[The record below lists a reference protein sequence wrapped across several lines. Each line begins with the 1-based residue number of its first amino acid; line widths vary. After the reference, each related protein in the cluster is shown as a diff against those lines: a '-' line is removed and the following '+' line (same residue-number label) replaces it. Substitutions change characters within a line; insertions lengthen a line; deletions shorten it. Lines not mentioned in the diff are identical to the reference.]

1 MGGKTRRAP
10 ATEERRLYPERR
22 QCVACGQRLSIGYT
36 HWRQVATLESRCCLK
51 ISIGRCENPACERYH
66 RAVHP
71 AEEGRVAL
79 PHYEY
84 GLDVLAHIGARR
96 YQDHA
101 SAPQIH
107 RAVQA
112 RAVQIS
118 RRNVQYLL
126 ERYEELVALSVRQSP
141 ERVARLNAQGRLLLA
156 LDGLQPDVGH
166 EVLWVVREVLSQE
179 VLAARSLLSSRHQEL
194 TEVLREAIEGVS
206 APVVGVVSDG
216 QRSLV
221 QAIAEVFPGV
231 PHQLCQ
237 YHYLKQA
244 AGPAWEADRHA
255 KKDLKKRV
263 RGIRPLER
271 AVAGREDESAQL
283 VAGYCTAVRGALT
296 DECKAPLEPGG
307 LRLHER
313 LEAIDASLQRAA
325 QKRGP
330 EHPAASLAASAHDPG
345 QGVERHGRRLAAAD
359 GDLPVD
365 PSRRPDPGQSPAP
378 LQRRRPGPVSDA
390 AGSTHRLDRHRRRRV
405 LSRLG

>member
-10 ATEERRLYPERR
+10 ATEERHLYPEQR
-22 QCVACGQRLSIGYT
+22 QCAGCGQRLSIGYT
-36 HWRQVATLESRCCLK
+36 HRRQVARLESRCCLK
-51 ISIGRCENPACERYH
+51 ISIGRCENAACERYH

-84 GLDVLAHIGARR
+84 GLDVLAHIGAQR

-107 RAVQA
+107 RALQA

-126 ERYEELVALSVRQSP
+126 ERYDELVALSVRQSP
-141 ERVARLNAQGRLLLA
+141 ERVARLNAQGRLILA
-156 LDGLQPDVGH
+156 IDGLQPDVGH

-194 TEVLREAIEGVS
+194 SEVLREAIAGVS
-206 APVVGVVSDG
+206 APVVGIVSDG
-216 QRSLV
+216 QRRLV

-231 PHQLCQ
+231 PHQVCQ
-237 YHYLKQA
+237 YHYFKQA
-244 AGPAWEADRHA
+244 AGAAWEADRHA
-255 KKDLKKRV
+255 KKALKKRV

-271 AVAGREDESAQL
+271 AVAGREDEPAQL
-283 VAGYCTAVRGALT
+283 VEGYCTAVRGALT
-296 DECKAPLEPGG
+296 DEGQAPLDPGG

-325 QKRGP
+325 QKRG
-330 EHPAASLAASAHDPG
+330 A
-345 QGVERHGRRLAAAD
+345 
-359 GDLPVD
+359 
-365 PSRRPDPGQSPAP
+365 
-378 LQRRRPGPVSDA
+378 
-390 AGSTHRLDRHRRRRV
+390 
-405 LSRLG
+405 